1 MGKSMWLFPKIT
13 PIIILLLLCFTVSGQ
28 QKSKEIIT
36 EEETKALVEG
46 ILKIWNEGNM
56 ALVEEHCDPNFV
68 VHHCGFPEDLVG
80 LDAFKGWITSTR
92 TSFPDFTI
100 TFDEMIVKGDK
111 ITLRWTVTGTNTGPL
126 GDLPPTGKKTRIS
139 GLSLVRVADKKV
151 AEEWIY
157 YNLLDMYQQLGFT
170 IVPPQAQKPE

>member
-1 MGKSMWLFPKIT
+1 MRKSFLLFAKIT
-13 PIIILLLLCFTVSGQ
+13 PIIILLLLCFPVSGQ
-28 QKSKEIIT
+28 QKCKETIS
-36 EEETKALVEG
+36 EEEVKALAEG

-68 VHHCGFPEDLVG
+68 IHHCGFPEDLVG
-80 LDAFKGWITSTR
+80 LEAFKGWVTSSR
-92 TSFPDFTI
+92 TSFPDFAI
-100 TFDEMIVKGDK
+100 TFDKVILKGDM

-126 GDLPPTGKKTRIS
+126 GELPATGKKFRIS

-170 IVPPQAQKPE
+170 LVPPQP